1 VSENQY
7 HLFQTRRFL
16 PLFVT
21 QFLGALNDNFFKNAL
36 VILILYR
43 LAEVAGLDGQI
54 LVTVAAAAFILPF
67 FLFSA
72 TAGQLSDK
80 FEKSRLIRLI
90 KLAEILI
97 MTLAVGGFLW
107 GDPYLMLAVLFLMGT
122 QSSFFGPLKYAILPD
137 HLHEQELIGGNAFI
151 EAGTFLAILIGTIL
165 GGVIILTENGG
176 TVVSAC
182 IVVLAA
188 CGWLSSFFIPRAEPP
203 SPNLKLNPN
212 VFAETWNICRAAAAR
227 RDIRLTILGI
237 SWFWLVGATFLAQFP
252 SLAKNVIG
260 ANEHV
265 VTLFLTTFSL
275 GIGLGSLVCSKLLNG
290 EITAKF
296 VPFGA
301 LGMTLFTFDLFFATS
316 GLAPAPGDLQGIGAF
331 LSQPTAWRIL
341 ADLTAISICGGIFI
355 VPLYAI
361 LQWRSEAAQRSR
373 TVAANNIVNALF
385 MVVGAVAATL
395 MLLAEMSVPEI
406 FLVVAA
412 VNGAVAIYICGL
424 LPDAIVKAAISS
436 ILRVLYRVEIRGR
449 DNIKIAGK
457 RAVIVANHVSFLDG
471 VLLGAFLPTKP
482 IFAVYTFIARQ
493 WWLKPF
499 FAIVDIFPMDPT
511 NPMAI
516 KSLIKEIQQDRHC
529 VIFPEGRL
537 TVTGALMKIYEGPG
551 MIADKADAMLVPV
564 RIDGAQYTP
573 FSRLR
578 GKVRLRWFPKITITI
593 LEPRRFEIPKEVMGR
608 ARRQQ
613 AGAKLHD
620 VMSQMIF
627 ETCDFRK
634 TLFEALLDAR
644 SIHGGNHPVLE
655 DVERKPMNYDGLVL
669 GAFVL
674 GRKIARLSAAKEH
687 VGLFLP
693 NSVGAAV
700 TFFALQA
707 CGRVPALLNYS
718 TGTKNMISALA
729 AAKIE
734 TIITS
739 RRFVEMAK
747 FDDVIETLAVHAR
760 IIYLEDLRKEVSIVD
775 KVVGLLARLAARFVH
790 RRADARWDDPAV
802 ILFTSGSEG
811 TPKGVVLSHGNLL
824 ANINQLAATIDF
836 NPTDI
841 VFNALPMFH
850 SFGLTAGTLLPVL
863 SGVKTFVYP
872 SPLHYRVVPTL
883 AYDTNAT
890 IMFGTDTFL
899 TGYARAAHPY
909 DFYSLRYVFA
919 GAEKVKVETQRMW
932 ADKFGLRILEGY
944 GATETSPVISSNT
957 PMHFKAGTVG
967 RLMPGMTHELESVP
981 GIEHGG
987 RLTVSG
993 PNIMLGYFRTENPGV
1008 LEKPAGGRYDTGDIV
1023 SLDDHGF
1030 VTIRGRAKRFAKI
1043 AGEMVSLS
1051 AVEGYVNDL
1060 WPEHMHAVVNVPDP
1074 RKGEQLVLVTEKP
1087 DASREPLI
1095 AYAKDRGIA
1104 EIMVPKT
1111 LRIID
1116 KMPVLG
1122 TGKLDYVE
1130 VASLAETG
1138 A

>member
-1 VSENQY
+1 M
-7 HLFQTRRFL
+7 TK
-16 PLFVT
+16 
-21 QFLGALNDNFFKNAL
+21 FLGALNYIFFKNAL

-43 LAEVAGLDGQI
+43 LAGEDGQI
-54 LVTVAAAAFILPF
+54 LVTVAAGAFILPF

-72 TAGQLSDK
+72 TAGQLADK

-90 KLAEILI
+90 KMAEILI
-97 MTLAVGGFLW
+97 MVLAVAGFLW
-107 GDPYLMLAVLFLMGT
+107 GESYLMMAVLFLMGI
-122 QSSFFGPLKYAILPD
+122 QSTFFGPLKYAILPD
-137 HLHEQELIGGNAFI
+137 HLREDELIGGNALI

-165 GGVIILTENGG
+165 GGAIILTENG
-176 TVVSAC
+176 VLAVSFF
-182 IVVLAA
+182 IVLLAA
-188 CGWLSSFFIPRAEPP
+188 CGWVSSFFIPRAEPP
-203 SPNLKLNPN
+203 EPDLRLNPN
-212 VFAETWNICRAAAAR
+212 ILAETWTIIRAATSR

-237 SWFWLVGATFLAQFP
+237 SWFWLVGATFLTQFP
-252 SLAKNVIG
+252 GLAKNVIG
-260 ANEHV
+260 ADEHV
-265 VTLFLTTFSL
+265 VILFLATFSI
-275 GIGLGSLVCSKLLNG
+275 GIGLGSLLCNKLLNG

-301 LGMTLFTFDLFFATS
+301 VGMTLFTFDLFLATS
-316 GLAPAPGDLQGIGAF
+316 DLVPSTEALLGIASF
-331 LSQPTAWRIL
+331 LSQFTGWRIL
-341 ADLTAISICGGIFI
+341 ADLIAISVCGGVFI

-361 LQWRSEAAQRSR
+361 LQWRSEAAQRAR
-373 TVAANNIVNALF
+373 MIAANNIMNALF
-385 MVVGAVAATL
+385 MVAGAAAATA
-395 MLLAEMSVPEI
+395 MLVAEMSVPSV
-406 FLVVAA
+406 FLAIAVA
-412 VNGAVAIYICGL
+412 NGVVAIYICGL
-424 LPDAIVKAAISS
+424 LPDAIVKAAMAT
-436 ILRVLYRVEIRGR
+436 ILRVLYRVRVRGT
-449 DNIKIAGK
+449 DNLEKAGV

-482 IFAVYTFIARQ
+482 IFAVYTLIARQ

-499 FAIVDIFPMDPT
+499 FAIVDIFPMDPA

-537 TVTGALMKIYEGPG
+537 TVTGSLMKIYEGPG

-564 RIDGAQYTP
+564 RIDDAQYTP

-593 LEPRRFEIPKEVMGR
+593 LEPQHFEIPKEVMGR
-608 ARRQQ
+608 ARRQV
-613 AGAKLHD
+613 AGAKLHG
-620 VMSQMIF
+620 VMSRMIF
-627 ETCDFRK
+627 ETCDYRK

-655 DVERKPMNYDGLVL
+655 DVERKPMGYDRLVL
-669 GAFVL
+669 SAFVL
-674 GRKIARLSAAKEH
+674 GRKIARLTSANEY
-687 VGLFLP
+687 VGVMLP

-707 CGRVPALLNYS
+707 FGRVPALLNFS

-729 AAKIE
+729 AAEIE
-734 TIITS
+734 TILTS

-747 FDDVIETLAVHAR
+747 FEDVIETLAGHAR
-760 IIYLEDLRKEVSIVD
+760 IVYLEDLRAQVSIVD
-775 KVVGLLARLAARFVH
+775 KVVSLCASRTARFFH
-790 RRADARWDDPAV
+790 RRAGARWDDPAAV
-802 ILFTSGSEG
+802 LFTSGSEG

-824 ANINQLAATIDF
+824 ANIHQLAATIDF

-850 SFGLTAGTLLPVL
+850 SFGLTAGTLLPML

-872 SPLHYRVVPTL
+872 SPLHYRIVPAL
-883 AYDTNAT
+883 VYDTNAT

-899 TGYARAAHPY
+899 TGYARVAHPY

-919 GAEKVKVETQRMW
+919 GAEKVKDETRNLW
-932 ADKFGLRILEGY
+932 SDRFGLRILEGY
-944 GATETSPVISSNT
+944 GATETSPVISMNT
-957 PMHFKAGTVG
+957 PMHCKAGTVG
-967 RLMPGMTHELESVP
+967 RFMPAMTHALEPVP
-981 GIEHGG
+981 GIEEGG

-993 PNIMLGYFRTENPGV
+993 PNIMLGYLRAENPGV
-1008 LEKPAGGRYDTGDIV
+1008 LERPEDGRYDTGDIV
-1023 SLDDHGF
+1023 SIADQGF

-1051 AVEGYVNDL
+1051 AVEGYASAV
-1060 WPEHMHAVVNVPDP
+1060 WPEHLHAVVSIPDP
-1074 RKGEQLVLVTEKP
+1074 KKGEQLVLVTEQP
-1087 DASREPLI
+1087 GASREPLL
-1095 AYAKDRGIA
+1095 AYAKDQGIA

-1111 LRIID
+1111 IRIID

-1130 VASLAETG
+1130 VKNLVETG

>member
-1 VSENQY
+1 MSENQY
-7 HLFQTRRFL
+7 HLFQSSRFL
-16 PLFVT
+16 PLFAT
-21 QFLGALNDNFFKNAL
+21 QFLGALNDNLFKNAL

-43 LAEVAGLDGQI
+43 LAGEDGQI
-54 LVTVAAAAFILPF
+54 LVTVAAGAFILPF

-72 TAGQLSDK
+72 TAGQLADK

-97 MTLAVGGFLW
+97 MGLAVAGFLW
-107 GDPYLMLAVLFLMGT
+107 GEPVLMMAVLFLMGT
-122 QSSFFGPLKYAILPD
+122 QSTFFGPLKYAILPD
-137 HLHEQELIGGNAFI
+137 HLREDELIGGNALI

-165 GGVIILTENGG
+165 GGAMILTENG
-176 TVVSAC
+176 VAMVSVS
-182 IVVLAA
+182 IVALAA
-188 CGWLSSFFIPRAEPP
+188 CGWLASFYIPRAEPP
-203 SPNLKLNPN
+203 APDLKVNPN
-212 VFAETWNICRAAAAR
+212 IISETWHILRAATAR

-237 SWFWLVGATFLAQFP
+237 SWFWLVGATFLTQFP
-252 SLAKNVIG
+252 GLAKNVIG
-260 ANEHV
+260 ADEHV
-265 VTLFLTTFSL
+265 VILFLATFSI
-275 GIGLGSLVCSKLLNG
+275 GIGLGSLLCNRLLNS

-301 LGMTLFTFDLFFATS
+301 VGMTLFILDLFLATTD
-316 GLAPAPGDLQGIGAF
+316 LTPAQEELLGIASF
-331 LSQPTAWRIL
+331 LSKLSGWRIL
-341 ADLTAISICGGIFI
+341 ADLIAISVCGGVFI

-361 LQWRSEAAQRSR
+361 LQWRSEGAQRAR
-373 TVAANNIVNALF
+373 TVAANNIMNALF
-385 MVVGAVAATL
+385 MVVGAAAATA
-395 MLLAEMSVPEI
+395 MLAAEMSVPSV
-406 FLVVAA
+406 FLAIAVA
-412 VNGAVAIYICGL
+412 NGVVAIYICGL
-424 LPDAIVKAAISS
+424 LPDAIVKAALAT
-436 ILRVLYRVEIRGR
+436 ILRVLYRVRVRGA
-449 DNIKIAGK
+449 DNLEKAGL

-482 IFAVYTFIARQ
+482 IFAVYTLIASQ

-499 FAIVDIFPMDPT
+499 FAVVDIFPMDPA

-516 KSLIKEIQQDRHC
+516 KALIKEIQQDRHC

-537 TVTGALMKIYEGPG
+537 TVTGSLMKIYEGPG

-593 LEPRRFEIPKEVMGR
+593 LEPQRFEIPQDVKGR
-608 ARRQQ
+608 ARRRL
-613 AGAKLHD
+613 AGAKLHG

-627 ETCDFRK
+627 ETCNYRK

-655 DVERKPMNYDGLVL
+655 DVERKPVSYNRLVL
-669 GAFVL
+669 SAFVL
-674 GRKIARLSAAKEH
+674 GRKIARLTSAKENI
-687 VGLFLP
+687 GLMLP
-693 NSVGAAV
+693 NTVGAAV

-707 CGRVPALLNYS
+707 FGRVPALLNYA

-729 AAKIE
+729 AAEIE
-734 TIITS
+734 TILTS

-747 FDDVIETLAVHAR
+747 FEDVIETLAGHAR
-760 IIYLEDLRKEVSIVD
+760 IVYLEDLRARISILD
-775 KVVGLLARLAARFVH
+775 KVAGLCASLNARFFH
-790 RRADARWDDPAV
+790 RRANPKWDDPAV
-802 ILFTSGSEG
+802 VLFTSGSEG

-824 ANINQLAATIDF
+824 ANIYQLAATIDF
-836 NPTDI
+836 SPTDI

-872 SPLHYRVVPTL
+872 SPLHYRIVPAL
-883 AYDTNAT
+883 VYDTNAT

-899 TGYARAAHPY
+899 TGYARVAHPY

-919 GAEKVKVETQRMW
+919 GAEKVKDETRNLW
-932 ADKFGLRILEGY
+932 SERFGLRILEGY
-944 GATETSPVISSNT
+944 GATETSPVISMNT
-957 PMHFKAGTVG
+957 PMHCKAGTVG
-967 RLMPGMTHELESVP
+967 RFMPGMTHELAPVP
-981 GIEHGG
+981 GIEQGG

-993 PNIMLGYFRTENPGV
+993 PNIMLGYLRAENPGV
-1008 LEKPAGGRYDTGDIV
+1008 LEQPEHGRYDTGDIV
-1023 SLDDHGF
+1023 SIDDEGF
-1030 VTIRGRAKRFAKI
+1030 ATIRGRAKRFAKI

-1051 AVEGYVNDL
+1051 AVEGYVSAV
-1060 WPEHMHAVVNVPDP
+1060 WPEHLHAVVSIPDP
-1074 RKGEQLVLVTEKP
+1074 KKGEQLILVTEQP
-1087 DASREPLI
+1087 DARREPLL
-1095 AYAKDRGIA
+1095 AYAKDQGIA

-1111 LRIID
+1111 IRIVD

-1130 VASLAETG
+1130 VKNLVKAG
-1138 A
+1138 P